1 MSEIIKPDAKMFQ
14 SAKRFQKE
22 PFRVDPLSPLKE
34 IAPMDIRLDGMAP
47 EPEPPAPEQL
57 LEEVRSKVAR
67 LIEEAE
73 NRAQQITSEAE
84 ERAEDIFRQARER
97 GRVDGVEEV
106 RDKVER
112 QRQASSQILAS
123 FVERMKEREAELIES
138 LTPRLADLAAELAQK
153 IIHRE
158 IGRDPSLVT
167 AQAEQAIVRILQ
179 REKIVIRVN
188 CDDEKLMKEHK
199 PTLLGMFD
207 GVDKIE
213 VIIDPEVER
222 GGCVVETDLIKVDA
236 RPSSQLRTAC
246 RTILGEEEK

>member
-1 MSEIIKPDAKMFQ
+1 LSEIIKPDAKMFQ
-14 SAKRFQKE
+14 SAKRFQKK

-34 IAPMDIRLDGMAP
+34 SAPMDIRLDGMAP
-47 EPEPPAPEQL
+47 EPEPLAPEQL
-57 LEEVRSKVAR
+57 L
-67 LIEEAE
+67 EEAE

-97 GRVDGVEEV
+97 GRADGVEEV

-158 IGRDPSLVT
+158 IGRDSSLVT
-167 AQAEQAIVRILQ
+167 AQAEQAITRILQ

-188 CDDEKLMKEHK
+188 RDDEKLMKEHK

-236 RPSSQLRTAC
+236 RPSAQLRTAC